1 MYLEAC
7 NTKHHLLLVP
17 IPLGTPTPPWRGT
30 TIGRWTPGGRGTG
43 IGGNSRYTRVGRGV
57 YARACTYSIRIP
69 VPWYLYP
76 TRYLHLPRGTY
87 PSLSQGY
94 RSVLGGVQGIDR
106 VGIRV

>member
-1 MYLEAC
+1 MQYQAPPPTSTYTPRDTYPRMTPSTLEY
-7 NTKHHLLLVP
+7 P
-17 IPLGTPTPPWRGT
+17 MD
-30 TIGRWTPGGRGTG
+30 GGGHPQ
-43 IGGNSRYTRVGRGV
+43 GGNSRYTRVGRGV